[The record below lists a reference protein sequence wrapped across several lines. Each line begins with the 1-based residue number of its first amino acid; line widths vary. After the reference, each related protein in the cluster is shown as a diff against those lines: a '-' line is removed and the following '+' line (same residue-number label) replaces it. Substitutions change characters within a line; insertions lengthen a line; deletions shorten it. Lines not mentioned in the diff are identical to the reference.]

1 MRILAID
8 PGYERLGIAVLE
20 KLPRQKEML
29 LYSTCV
35 QTQKTLPHAQR
46 LLSIAS
52 EVRKIIDEFKPQAI
66 AIETLFLGSNQK
78 TVMPVAEARGAVLVE
93 AARAKLIV
101 YEYTP
106 LQIKIA
112 VTGYGRSD
120 KKQVT
125 EMVKRLIVIPSEKS
139 LPPQTAYSLYKSEN
153 TSLLPKKAVLPF
165 LRENKPA
172 RLDDEYDAIAVGL
185 TCLASEKLNNL

>member
-1 MRILAID
+1 MRIIAID
-8 PGYERLGIAVLE
+8 PGYERLGIAVVE

-29 LYSTCV
+29 LYSTCIR
-35 QTQKTLPHAQR
+35 TPKTLPHSAR
-46 LLSIAS
+46 LLKIAD
-52 EVRKIIDEFKPQAI
+52 EVRKVIDEFEPEGF
-66 AIETLFLGSNQK
+66 AIETLFLMSNQK
-78 TVMPVAEARGAVLVE
+78 TVMPVSEARGAVLVE
-93 AARAKLIV
+93 AARAGLPV

-125 EMVKRLIVIPSEKS
+125 EMVKKLIAIPSLK
-139 LPPQTAYSLYKSEN
+139 
-153 TSLLPKKAVLPF
+153 
-165 LRENKPA
+165 

-185 TCLASEKLNNL
+185 TCLASVRDNRYQ